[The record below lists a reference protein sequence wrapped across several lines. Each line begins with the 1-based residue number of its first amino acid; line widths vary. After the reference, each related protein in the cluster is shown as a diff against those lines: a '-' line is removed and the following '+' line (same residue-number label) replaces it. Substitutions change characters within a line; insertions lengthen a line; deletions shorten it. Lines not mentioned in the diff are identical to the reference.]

1 MMIQSD
7 AVKALVSLAEDNN
20 VLVSKAKAKKVLVRL
35 REQDEDM
42 SIDDAYLTLS
52 NAFLADHTLFA
63 DHEQLSASGSVL
75 DGQSPALTVTIGTQN
90 SASASAKTVPASS
103 MMHAPNGTPPTPPAS
118 WHRTTPTD
126 SEGTNHDTHS
136 ESPRANG
143 QSQERQW
150 RNSRP
155 GERTPCA
162 KQKAPTLGEWAT
174 TQA

>member
-42 SIDDAYLTLS
+42 SIDDAYPTLS

-75 DGQSPALTVTIGTQN
+75 NETVARLDRDDRDAELREHLGKDRASVVDDARAEWDTAHPAGF
-90 SASASAKTVPASS
+90 
-103 MMHAPNGTPPTPPAS
+103 MAPN
-118 WHRTTPTD
+118 D
-126 SEGTNHDTHS
+126 SNRLGRN
-136 ESPRANG
+136 ES
-143 QSQERQW
+143 
-150 RNSRP
+150 
-155 GERTPCA
+155 
-162 KQKAPTLGEWAT
+162 
-174 TQA
+174 